1 MLLGQLRMN
10 LNQRELTIFKWQ
22 KFKIL
27 FAYFRDVV
35 VEEGAPAMGAKGL
48 CIPFKQPGEIKPG
61 MKCVYPT
68 CKNNPKY
75 YTLFG
80 RSY

>member
-1 MLLGQLRMN
+1 MIC
-10 LNQRELTIFKWQ
+10 LNRE
-22 KFKIL
+22 
-27 FAYFRDVV
+27 VV

-48 CIPFKQPGEIKPG
+48 CIPFEQPTDIRDSDV
-61 MKCVYPT
+61 CVGPDCAKKPT
-68 CKNNPKY
+68 C